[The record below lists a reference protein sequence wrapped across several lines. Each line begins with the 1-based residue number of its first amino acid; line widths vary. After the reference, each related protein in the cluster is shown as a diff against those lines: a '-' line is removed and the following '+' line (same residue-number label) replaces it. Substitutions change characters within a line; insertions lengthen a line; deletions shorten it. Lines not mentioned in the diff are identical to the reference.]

1 MLNLDTHIVIDGLIG
16 GLTVRE
22 IDLLEGMPVAI
33 SDIVLWEISKLV
45 QRKRISIDVDG
56 AAFRRFLRQATVYP
70 ITLEIAR
77 ASTALD
83 FRSDPADEIIAATSV
98 VEGIPLLTRDR
109 KILKSKI
116 VPLAGEEFG
125 R

>member
-1 MLNLDTHIVIDGLIG
+1 MLNLDTHIVVDGLIG
-16 GLTVRE
+16 GLSERE
-22 IDLLEGMPVAI
+22 FALLDGVPVAI

-56 AAFRRFLRQATVYP
+56 VAFRKFLRQATVYP
-70 ITLEIAR
+70 ITVEIAR

-83 FRSDPADEIIAATSV
+83 FRSDPADEIIAATSI

-109 KILKSKI
+109 KILKSKV
-116 VPLAGEEFG
+116 VPLAGREFG